1 MIYTC
6 DTCGKQ
12 YNHKGDYEKHTTK
25 RQKTC
30 ARPTEQILMER
41 LKALE
46 AALVAGGH
54 LNPEIIEK
62 TDMAYPPSRAEIA
75 AQGILDYAAYMQ
87 DWLTQKNM
95 RPLAAG
101 MAAARKHTVL
111 DDIIN
116 KYHMYDLMRRLPPN
130 AKTDPKRRL
139 IEQYFLGNF
148 TNPGGENNPTVPE
161 NIPRANPQ
169 EPPAPVVELPPA
181 VWVNPEHI
189 IDHVPIITADGTKLR
204 NMFERFEQSMRD
216 NSGITGEKAK
226 DDIIALFVLRAL
238 QSRIESG
245 KINVLDINAH
255 PYPRQFITE
264 ENIQYAL
271 MKNLAKLPKESLMVE
286 LGRIWRMVLAKH
298 PVTSALYRSDK
309 FLNLKDDSL
318 LASIVSE
325 LSAFD
330 MENCDRD
337 VLSDVY
343 QHFIHKQFNGDKG
356 SKLGQHFTP
365 IHIVRFIL
373 RDVLPSMNS
382 NQRMIDPFMGTA
394 GFIVEAYRA
403 LSTVR
408 NDSPAEYLFGTEI
421 DNDVY
426 ICSVANVMMATGQ
439 ICTGLESR
447 SAFTQPANFKRYDL
461 ILTNPPFGMSFSNA
475 EAYNKTLWFN
485 HAKIKN
491 GNLICLQYLM
501 HMLAEGGIC
510 SFVWPFGS
518 ECYSSN
524 EKMVSVRR
532 RLFDEFE
539 VIRVIML
546 PNGTFEHA
554 GVATVIITFRKPY
567 AGQKPEKRL
576 RVYQYADGA
585 KTYTELEQLCDASA
599 EQLATQ
605 RYSLNPKDYAIAP
618 ILQPKAGFEWK
629 KLAEL
634 CTIKAGTFAS
644 GAMTNTGDV
653 PFYTCAAQNPVGMH
667 NEHTY
672 ESPEFILLAAAGG
685 SKDNLDGDN
694 VGMGKVYY
702 VTGRAA
708 FTSPTLALIN
718 INGISVKYLYLYLKN
733 KRKELAELA
742 VFTTNLGRIP
752 KKSILNI
759 NVPIPSP
766 EHQEEIASIIEKL
779 ERGIRATEEAISS
792 AEFELECLGK
802 RIFRF
807 QDGEFE
813 IKMLND
819 MAVFKNGVTLT
830 KSELRDGPYIVVGG
844 GKSPM
849 GMHAEQNTPPGTII
863 VSRMGSAGYVSVYD
877 TNVYCTESCNRIY
890 VNSEIKNYY
899 VYYYMKY
906 AIQNQIYDLK
916 RGSAQPGVYSHQLK
930 ELMIP
935 IPSIEKQLEI
945 TAQFDAIVADIKA
958 LEAIRDRK
966 IVFLKEHAKFLFG

>member
-6 DTCGKQ
+6 ETCGKQ

-46 AALVAGGH
+46 TALVAGGH
-54 LNPEIIEK
+54 LNPELIEK
-62 TDMAYPPSRAEIA
+62 TDMTYPPSRAEIA
-75 AQGILDYAAYMQ
+75 AQGILDYAAYIQ
-87 DWLTQKNM
+87 EWLTQKGM

-101 MAAARKHTVL
+101 MAAARQHRVL
-111 DDIIN
+111 DDIIA
-116 KYHMYDLMRRLPPN
+116 KYHMYDLMKRLPAN
-130 AKTDPKRRL
+130 AKTEPKQRL

-148 TNPGGENNPTVPE
+148 TNPGGENIPATAPE
-161 NIPRANPQ
+161 NVARVVPA
-169 EPPAPVVELPPA
+169 EPAAPAIEPPPA
-181 VWVNPEHI
+181 VWVNPAQI
-189 IDHVPIITADGTKLR
+189 IDHVPIVTADGTRLR

-245 KINVLDINAH
+245 KINVLDIDAH

-373 RDVLPSMNS
+373 RDVLPFMNS

-439 ICTGLESR
+439 ICPGLESR
-447 SAFTQPANFKRYDL
+447 SAFTQTANVRRYDL

-501 HMLAEGGIC
+501 HILAEGGMC

-539 VIRVIML
+539 VIRVVML

-576 RVYQYADGA
+576 RAYQYADGA
-585 KTYTELEQLCDASA
+585 KTYTELVQLCDASA
-599 EQLATQ
+599 EQLAARQ
-605 RYSLNPKDYAIAP
+605 YSLNPKDYEISAE
-618 ILQPKAGFEWK
+618 LDNKVGFEWK
-629 KLAEL
+629 K
-634 CTIKAGTFAS
+634 
-644 GAMTNTGDV
+644 MGDV
-653 PFYTCAAQNPVGMH
+653 IDFKNGSQFVKDSIIDGPYPVVG
-667 NEHTY
+667 
-672 ESPEFILLAAAGG
+672 GG
-685 SKDNLDGDN
+685 SKPMGFHNKNNTPANTILVSKDGEYAGYVSMYN
-694 VGMGKVYY
+694 VDVFATNHCIRAYPKIHNGYVYY
-702 VTGRAA
+702 YMKYIIQGQIYDLQRGSAQPGIKSTQIAA
-708 FTSPTLALIN
+708 
-718 INGISVKYLYLYLKN
+718 
-733 KRKELAELA
+733 
-742 VFTTNLGRIP
+742 
-752 KKSILNI
+752 LNI
-759 NVPIPSP
+759 PVPSP
-766 EHQEEIASIIEKL
+766 ERQTEIADIIKKL
-779 ERGIRATEEAISS
+779 EQGIRATEEAINST
-792 AEFELECLGK
+792 EFELECLSQQLFKFPEGEYEIK
-802 RIFRF
+802 KLGEITTFIPSTKFKTSEGLLEGEFRF
-807 QDGEFE
+807 YASSQDKVLYTNAPHIRNLLCIILGNGGAFN
-813 IKMLND
+813 IHIDSNFTPSKHVTALHPND
-819 MAVFKNGVTLT
+819 QNIVAKYLYYYIRANKHLLSDLFNGVAI
-830 KSELRDGPYIVVGG
+830 KWMNRVSISNIEIVLV
-844 GKSPM
+844 
-849 GMHAEQNTPPGTII
+849 
-863 VSRMGSAGYVSVYD
+863 
-877 TNVYCTESCNRIY
+877 NR
-890 VNSEIKNYY
+890 
-899 VYYYMKY
+899 
-906 AIQNQIYDLK
+906 
-916 RGSAQPGVYSHQLK
+916 
-930 ELMIP
+930 
-935 IPSIEKQLEI
+935 EKQLEI
-945 TAQFDAIVADIKA
+945 VSQFDAIVADIKA

-966 IVFLKEHAKFLFG
+966 IAFLKDHAKFLFG